1 MSYPDVTDTRQGT
14 IPAGGGARE
23 IEHHPIYGGYSN
35 LPPVPGWEGKTYWT
49 RTSTL
54 AKTLDDT
61 WNLSQWGKRMVVWGI
76 KQRPELLDMVG
87 NRIKDPGGKAGKGIL
102 DAVATRA
109 LEEAETFKGADAG
122 TSLHDL
128 AEEMEAIGGI
138 PGRATPEQ
146 RRTLN
151 AYKAGLIS
159 EGLQVLPEYTERVVV
174 CPELGCAGRI
184 DRIVMDENPASPPKT
199 YGPVMKIGDLKS
211 QKWEPGAYDSLALA
225 IQLGVYA
232 NASYM
237 LDVESWTW
245 VPMPQVS
252 KEGGV
257 VFWIPS
263 VRPGVFEAYDVDLV
277 QGYKF
282 ARAAFMLRQWR
293 YQKGIVT
300 KR

>member
-1 MSYPDVTDTRQGT
+1 MTYTDEPATYPGT
-14 IPAGGGARE
+14 PAGGGARE
-23 IEHHPIYGGYSN
+23 IEYHPTYGGYTN

-49 RTSTL
+49 RVSTL

-76 KQRPELLDMVG
+76 KQDPSIMNLVG
-87 NRIKDPGGKAGKGIL
+87 NRIKDPSGKAGKQIL

-109 LEEAETFKGADAG
+109 LEQAETHKGADAG
-122 TSLHDL
+122 TDLHNL
-128 AEEMEAIGGI
+128 AEEMEFLGHVPEI
-138 PGRATPEQ
+138 ATPEQ

-151 AYKAGLIS
+151 AYQAGLAS
-159 EGLQVLPEYTERVVV
+159 QGLEILPEFTERVVV
-174 CPELGCAGRI
+174 CPELGVAGRI
-184 DRIVMDENPASPPKT
+184 DRIVREVA
-199 YGPVMKIGDLKS
+199 GGVLRIGDLKS
-211 QKWEPGAYDSLALA
+211 QKWEPGAFDSLALS

-237 LDVESWTW
+237 LDAESWTW
-245 VPMPQVS
+245 VEMPEVS
-252 KEGGV
+252 KRGGV

-277 QGYKF
+277 KGYKF
-282 ARAAFMLRQWR
+282 ARAAMQLRTWR
-293 YQKGIVT
+293 NQKDIVT

>member
-1 MSYPDVTDTRQGT
+1 MTYTDEPVTYPGT
-14 IPAGGGARE
+14 PAGGGARE
-23 IEHHPIYGGYSN
+23 IEYHPVYGGYSN

-87 NRIKDPGGKAGKGIL
+87 NRIKDPGGKTGKGIL

-122 TSLHDL
+122 TDLHNL
-128 AEEMEAIGGI
+128 AEEMEFLGHVPEI
-138 PGRATPEQ
+138 ATPEQ

-151 AYKAGLIS
+151 AYQAGLAS
-159 EGLQVLPEYTERVVV
+159 QGLEILPEFTERVVV

-184 DRIVMDENPASPPKT
+184 DRIVRDHETLM
-199 YGPVMKIGDLKS
+199 IGDLKS
-211 QKWEPGAYDSLALA
+211 QKWEPGAYDSLSLS

-237 LDVESWTW
+237 LDAESWTW

-252 KEGGV
+252 KIGGV

-282 ARAAFMLRQWR
+282 ARAAYQLRQWR
-293 YQKGIVT
+293 YLRGIVT

>member
-1 MSYPDVTDTRQGT
+1 MTYPDITDTRQGA
-14 IPAGGGARE
+14 IPNGGGPRE
-23 IEHHPIYGGYSN
+23 IEYHPTYGGYSN

-61 WNLSQWGKRMVVWGI
+61 YNLSQWGKRMVVWGI

-87 NRIKDPGGKAGKGIL
+87 NRIKDPSGKAGKGIL

-122 TSLHDL
+122 TDLHNL
-128 AEEMEAIGGI
+128 AEEMEFLGHV
-138 PGRATPEQ
+138 PQSATPEQ

-151 AYKAGLIS
+151 AYQAGLAS
-159 EGLQVLPEYTERVVV
+159 EGLEILPEFTERVVV

-184 DRIVMDENPASPPKT
+184 DRIVREIDPNP
-199 YGPVMKIGDLKS
+199 VLMIGDLKS

-245 VPMPQVS
+245 EPMPQVS
-252 KEGGV
+252 KQGGV

-282 ARAAFMLRQWR
+282 ARAAYMLRQWR

>member
-1 MSYPDVTDTRQGT
+1 MTYTGEPATYPGT
-14 IPAGGGARE
+14 PAGGGARE
-23 IEHHPIYGGYSN
+23 IEYHPVYGGYSN
-35 LPPVPGWEGKTYWT
+35 LPPVPSWEGKTYWT

-87 NRIKDPGGKAGKGIL
+87 NRIKDPSGKAGKGVL

-109 LEEAETFKGADAG
+109 LEEAETYRGADAG
-122 TSLHDL
+122 TALHDL
-128 AEEMEAIGGI
+128 SEIMDATGGV
-138 PGRATPEQ
+138 PVGTTADQ
-146 RRTLN
+146 ARTMS
-151 AYKAGLIS
+151 AYRDGLIS
-159 EGLQVLPEYTERVVV
+159 QGLQVLPEYTERVVI

-184 DRIVMDENPASPPKT
+184 DRIVRDQETLM
-199 YGPVMKIGDLKS
+199 IGDLKS

-237 LDVESWTW
+237 LDAESWTW

-252 KEGGV
+252 KQGGV

-282 ARAAFMLRQWR
+282 ARAAHMLRQWR